1 MQKVVVGGTGL
12 TRFGLFPDL
21 SSADLARDAV
31 HRALVDAGC
40 EPSDVD
46 FIAYGNVTDDLV
58 GQNSLRGEVAL
69 RPTGLLG
76 KPIVNVEN
84 ACASGSSAFH
94 LAYAQV
100 AAGLSEVALAVGAEK
115 LSLPD
120 RGAVMAAFSS
130 GTDINDIVRIRERLG
145 GDPRGSIFMDIYG
158 DSARGLMDRHG
169 LTAADFAQVVVK
181 SRAAGALNE
190 NAQFRSPTTVD
201 EVLSMRAIAGPL
213 TLPMCSPI
221 SDGAAALV
229 VMSAERAQRRGI
241 SAVSIDASVVMTGLD
256 ELDAPVAA
264 ARAAEAAYER
274 AGIGPEDLHVVEVH
288 DATASAEIGL
298 YEDLR
303 LCAPGEAAKLL
314 ASGDTAINGRVAV
327 NSSGG
332 LLSRGHPIAATGCAQ
347 LVELCDQ
354 LRGRAG
360 NRQREGASVALA
372 ENGGGWLGRDAAVAV
387 VTVLSR

>member
-1 MQKVVVGGTGL
+1 
-12 TRFGLFPDL
+12 
-21 SSADLARDAV
+21 
-31 HRALVDAGC
+31 
-40 EPSDVD
+40 
-46 FIAYGNVTDDLV
+46 
-58 GQNSLRGEVAL
+58 
-69 RPTGLLG
+69 
-76 KPIVNVEN
+76 
-84 ACASGSSAFH
+84 
-94 LAYAQV
+94 
-100 AAGLSEVALAVGAEK
+100 
-115 LSLPD
+115 
-120 RGAVMAAFSS
+120 
-130 GTDINDIVRIRERLG
+130 
-145 GDPRGSIFMDIYG
+145 
-158 DSARGLMDRHG
+158 
-169 LTAADFAQVVVK
+169 
-181 SRAAGALNE
+181 
-190 NAQFRSPTTVD
+190 
-201 EVLSMRAIAGPL
+201 MRAIAGPL

-221 SDGAAALV
+221 GDGAAALV
-229 VMSAERAQRRGI
+229 VMSADRAQRRGI

-274 AGIGPEDLHVVEVH
+274 AGIGPEDVHVVEVH
-288 DATASAEIGL
+288 DATASAELGL

-360 NRQREGASVALA
+360 DRQREGASVALA